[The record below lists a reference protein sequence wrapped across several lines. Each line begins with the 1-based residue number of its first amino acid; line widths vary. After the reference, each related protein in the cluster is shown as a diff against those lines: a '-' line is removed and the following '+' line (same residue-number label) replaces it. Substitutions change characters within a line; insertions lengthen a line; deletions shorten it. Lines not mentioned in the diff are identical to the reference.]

1 MPTILVAGATGLVG
15 TALVESLRSR
25 GDKVRRL
32 VRHRPESPEDFPW
45 NPESGQIPSEAM
57 EGVDA
62 AVNLCGAGIADAR
75 WTPERR
81 RILRSSRVDPAHA
94 ISDACVRF
102 GVPVLL
108 NASATGFYGDR
119 GDEVLD
125 ESSPSGGGFL
135 ADTCVAWEHA
145 LRAAEEGGVRV
156 AKVRL
161 GVVLAPKGGAL
172 EAMLPAFRL
181 GFGGPLGSGAQW
193 FAWIHLDDVV
203 AGFVHLLDTPTA
215 RGPHLLVASEQVR
228 QKDFAASLGRALR
241 RPAFLPVPACV
252 LRLAL
257 GGMAQEL
264 LLSSQR
270 CAPLELARQGFRWK
284 HPSIEEALMDLLAR
298 RKSAPTALPT

>member
-25 GDKVRRL
+25 GDRVRRL
-32 VRHRPESPEDFPW
+32 VRHRPQSLGDFAWDPET
-45 NPESGQIPSEAM
+45 GQIPSEAM

-81 RILRSSRVDPAHA
+81 RILRSSRMDPAHA
-94 ISDACVRF
+94 VSDACVRF
-102 GVPVLL
+102 KVPVLV

-119 GDEVLD
+119 GDEILD
-125 ESSPSGGGFL
+125 ERSPSGGGFL

-156 AKVRL
+156 AKARL

-172 EAMLPAFRL
+172 GAMLPAFRL
-181 GFGGPLGSGAQW
+181 GVGGPLGSGRQW

-203 AGFVHLLDTPTA
+203 AGFLHLLDNAEA
-215 RGPHLLVASEQVR
+215 RGPHLLVAPGQVR
-228 QKDFAASLGRALR
+228 QKEFASALGRALR
-241 RPAFLPVPACV
+241 RPAFLPAPACL

-270 CAPLELARQGFRWK
+270 CVPAELTRQGFQWK
-284 HPSIEEALMDLLAR
+284 QPSIDAALEDVLAR
-298 RKSAPTALPT
+298 RRLEATAAPG